1 MNYDVAADKFAMG
14 ATQGVAGGAMGMALG
29 GFNALAQGVAD
40 EQAMKDQYFQQLKLN
55 NMSQIFNKDMYNY
68 QMNKQFEMWEN
79 TNYSAQVEQ
88 LKKAGL
94 NPALLYGKGGG
105 MGATTGSASAG
116 NMQSHAGSDTDRMGI
131 TLQRVS
137 QGMNMALL
145 ASQKA
150 NIDADTR
157 LKNTEATKKEGV
169 DTQLVET
176 EIANVLAD
184 TNNKW
189 AQNTGIQLDNTFKEI
204 QNYIAGNT
212 KDLTISK
219 IINDVEYSKELVDQ
233 IKRNNYISENT
244 KEIAIAK
251 AYQEFDKIAVDIIY
265 TQQQTQE
272 SKERIAQKWNELK
285 LGWAN
290 LEWDKVIEQGQ
301 LEVQITHMRNEQE
314 KNRIM
319 KAFQETDK
327 FFKDQRLKWDKEAF
341 KRRMSFEYI
350 NMGVGNAVSLGKA
363 FIPGSGGGITNSSAN
378 PPKMSTI
385 NGTNP
390 NNVGDY
396 ESILPTLLDY

>member
-68 QMNKQFEMWEN
+68 QMNKQLEMWEN

-150 NIDADTR
+150 NMDADTR
-157 LKNTEATKKEGV
+157 LKNAEATKKEGV
-169 DTQLVET
+169 
-176 EIANVLAD
+176 LA
-184 TNNKW
+184 W
-189 AQNTGIQLDNTFKEI
+189 CG
-204 QNYIAGNT
+204 
-212 KDLTISK
+212 SK
-219 IINDVEYSKELVDQ
+219 
-233 IKRNNYISENT
+233 
-244 KEIAIAK
+244 
-251 AYQEFDKIAVDIIY
+251 
-265 TQQQTQE
+265 
-272 SKERIAQKWNELK
+272 
-285 LGWAN
+285 
-290 LEWDKVIEQGQ
+290 
-301 LEVQITHMRNEQE
+301 
-314 KNRIM
+314 
-319 KAFQETDK
+319 
-327 FFKDQRLKWDKEAF
+327 
-341 KRRMSFEYI
+341 
-350 NMGVGNAVSLGKA
+350 
-363 FIPGSGGGITNSSAN
+363 
-378 PPKMSTI
+378 
-385 NGTNP
+385 
-390 NNVGDY
+390 
-396 ESILPTLLDY
+396 